1 MSFEI
6 LTVYTGICR
15 IGSCVVSIFFY
26 QICRIFVPR
35 KRNYTNSVT
44 ARNWYLVNKGIS
56 VFSYYFLFYY
66 TAFTTHLE
74 ISPPTNFTSCP
85 VLLIPALSHLYN
97 HPNIQLINITP
108 FFSLIIH
115 FSKLIQFD
123 TKNSFLEMK
132 NTTPLAWRSNFPLN
146 TPSQRTP
153 IPHGYLHI
161 GISTYKTPSPSTFT

>member
-15 IGSCVVSIFFY
+15 IGSCVVSKIFY

-115 FSKLIQFD
+115 FTVILIEFQI
-123 TKNSFLEMK
+123 KNFFSRDNK
-132 NTTPLAWRSNFPLN
+132 NTTCLVWRPNFPLSH
-146 TPSQRTP
+146 T
-153 IPHGYLHI
+153 
-161 GISTYKTPSPSTFT
+161 